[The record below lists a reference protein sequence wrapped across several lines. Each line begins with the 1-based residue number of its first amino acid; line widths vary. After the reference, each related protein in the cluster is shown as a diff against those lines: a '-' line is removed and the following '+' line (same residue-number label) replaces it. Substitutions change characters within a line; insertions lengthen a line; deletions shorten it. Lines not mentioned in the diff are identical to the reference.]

1 MTFIYT
7 FIEDG
12 FYVDSL
18 LKVASSKKAK
28 RLVMLRLELGWVGV
42 PFYRT
47 NWLDRGK
54 STDNISRTYVCYVPN
69 AKNRGKTTNYV
80 VYP

>member
-1 MTFIYT
+1 MTFNNMLIIVINIHVF

-28 RLVMLRLELGWVGV
+28 RLVRLELDWVGV
-42 PFYRT
+42 PFYMT
-47 NWLDRGK
+47 N
-54 STDNISRTYVCYVPN
+54 
-69 AKNRGKTTNYV
+69 
-80 VYP
+80 

>member
-1 MTFIYT
+1 MLIIVINIHVF

-28 RLVMLRLELGWVGV
+28 RLVMLRLELDWVGV
-42 PFYRT
+42 PFYMT
-47 NWLDRGK
+47 N
-54 STDNISRTYVCYVPN
+54 
-69 AKNRGKTTNYV
+69 
-80 VYP
+80 